1 MSLLEVRDLTVD
13 FGAKRVVDRVSFMVE
28 AGEKFALVGE
38 SGSGKT
44 VTALSLLR
52 LAQDARVSGEVV
64 FNGIDVLAMAETP
77 LREMRGRD
85 IAMIFQEP
93 MTALNPIY
101 SIGKQIVEAIQLH
114 EPLSKAEA
122 ARRAIELLR
131 RTGVPEPERRFH
143 SYPHQLSGG
152 QRQRAMIAMALAC
165 RPKLLIADEP
175 TTALDVTIQAQIMDL
190 LAELQSEFG
199 MAVILITHDLNLV
212 KRFAARVGVMQGGK
226 LVETGATE
234 SIFRAPQHEY
244 TRLLLA
250 SRPQRIALPLPENPP
265 RLLDAEKLSCVFPIK
280 RGWFGHDDFY
290 AVRDASL
297 DLKRG
302 ETLGIVGES
311 GSGKTTLGLALLRL
325 QQATGTISFDGTRL
339 DTLPQRALRPL
350 RRRMQMVFQDPF
362 SSLSPRRTI
371 EEIVGEG
378 LELHFP
384 QLDADAR
391 RARVAAGLREVGLDS
406 SMLQRYPHEF
416 SGGQRQRIAIAR
428 VAVLEPELLLL
439 DEPTSSL
446 DATIQRQVL
455 TLLTDLQQRLHM
467 SYLFISH
474 DLAVIRAVAHRIIVM
489 KDGRIVESGAT
500 GTVLGAPAHEYTREL
515 LAAASL

>member
-13 FGAKRVVDRVSFMVE
+13 FGAKRVVDRVSFTVE

-114 EPLSKAEA
+114 EPLSNAEA

-165 RPKLLIADEP
+165 RPRLLIADEP
-175 TTALDVTIQAQIMDL
+175 TTALDVTIQAQILDL

-212 KRFAARVGVMQGGK
+212 KRFAARVGVMQGGR

-265 RLLDAEKLSCVFPIK
+265 RLLDAEKVSCVFPIK

-297 DLKRG
+297 DLK
-302 ETLGIVGES
+302 
-311 GSGKTTLGLALLRL
+311 
-325 QQATGTISFDGTRL
+325 
-339 DTLPQRALRPL
+339 
-350 RRRMQMVFQDPF
+350 
-362 SSLSPRRTI
+362 
-371 EEIVGEG
+371 
-378 LELHFP
+378 
-384 QLDADAR
+384 AR
-391 RARVAAGLREVGLDS
+391 
-406 SMLQRYPHEF
+406 
-416 SGGQRQRIAIAR
+416 
-428 VAVLEPELLLL
+428 
-439 DEPTSSL
+439 
-446 DATIQRQVL
+446 
-455 TLLTDLQQRLHM
+455 
-467 SYLFISH
+467 
-474 DLAVIRAVAHRIIVM
+474 
-489 KDGRIVESGAT
+489 
-500 GTVLGAPAHEYTREL
+500 
-515 LAAASL
+515 